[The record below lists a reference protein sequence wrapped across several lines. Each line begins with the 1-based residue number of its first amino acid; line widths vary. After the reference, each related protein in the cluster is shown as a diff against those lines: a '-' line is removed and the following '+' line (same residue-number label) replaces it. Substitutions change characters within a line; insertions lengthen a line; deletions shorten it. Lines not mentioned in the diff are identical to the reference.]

1 MQSRALCELGQHIEA
16 ELVELAIYQVRYPR
30 LTDTERRRTPLQVIE
45 RRIQQAQRLH
55 GSIMLVLI

>member
-1 MQSRALCELGQHIEA
+1 
-16 ELVELAIYQVRYPR
+16 